1 MALQGIY
8 LAKFIWHE
16 EASTKGSCS
25 NIIEARPHEEFCI
38 RDKKKVIFLETK
50 YSHVMEILTAK
61 IVRSIK
67 SFYRTSCELS
77 IIVQIW
83 NHMKLHA

>member
-38 RDKKKVIFLETK
+38 RDKKKVIF
-50 YSHVMEILTAK
+50 
-61 IVRSIK
+61 
-67 SFYRTSCELS
+67 
-77 IIVQIW
+77 
-83 NHMKLHA
+83 